1 MFGSSVAPWIQ
12 GGAVSIL
19 AAAVWMLFT
28 GRLVSR
34 RVHDA
39 AVGRERE
46 RGDEWR
52 DAFKAA
58 DARADVLDKQMTEI
72 LSAVRTAREAA

>member
-1 MFGSSVAPWIQ
+1 MFSSVAPWIQ

-28 GRLVSR
+28 GRLVPR

-39 AVGRERE
+39 GGRPGAGAGQRSGGTPTG
-46 RGDEWR
+46 RPTPAPTCSTGR
-52 DAFKAA
+52 
-58 DARADVLDKQMTEI
+58 
-72 LSAVRTAREAA
+72 